1 MRRQQSASLDLD
13 ASANAGGQLESG
25 RAVLTCIEPVRRPVL
40 GENWPIRKPIG
51 LAEPGTIPA
60 SIASDTTDPA
70 ETADR
75 GAAGFEDTLPCAP
88 QLNPSL
94 HAPTGTQAHHNTS
107 GPGRRSETHEASPDS
122 VRHRC
127 LNISLALANS
137 RCARVFGAREFSLRS
152 GSRCASGRACGFR
165 RRKTLSRRPRS
176 TRAFRTSGD
185 PGWPPLLLLLRT
197 LSQDALLPCLVYQD
211 ALPFT

>member
-1 MRRQQSASLDLD
+1 MPNL
-13 ASANAGGQLESG
+13 
-25 RAVLTCIEPVRRPVL
+25 
-40 GENWPIRKPIG
+40 
-51 LAEPGTIPA
+51 GTIPA

-94 HAPTGTQAHHNTS
+94 HAPNGTQAQHNTS

-127 LNISLALANS
+127 LNILLALANP
-137 RCARVFGAREFSLRS
+137 RCARALAALQHHAGNSRPSLRS
-152 GSRCASGRACGFR
+152 GLNNSGDKREGAGGRKEGQPDRLDTGQREGRACGYGSR
-165 RRKTLSRRPRS
+165 PVTLSRRPGGRRKGHS
-176 TRAFRTSGD
+176 MPASIL
-185 PGWPPLLLLLRT
+185 PPP
-197 LSQDALLPCLVYQD
+197 SP
-211 ALPFT
+211 

>member
-1 MRRQQSASLDLD
+1 MPNL
-13 ASANAGGQLESG
+13 
-25 RAVLTCIEPVRRPVL
+25 
-40 GENWPIRKPIG
+40 
-51 LAEPGTIPA
+51 GTIPA

-94 HAPTGTQAHHNTS
+94 HAPTGTQAQHNTS

-127 LNISLALANS
+127 LNISLALANP
-137 RCARVFGAREFSLRS
+137 RCARVLAALGPSLRFDTMLALADP
-152 GSRCASGRACGFR
+152 RCARGWITAETREKERERNRTA
-165 RRKTLSRRPRS
+165 SRIAS
-176 TRAFRTSGD
+176 TPDSEKAAPVGMEAD
-185 PGWPPLLLLLRT
+185 
-197 LSQDALLPCLVYQD
+197 Q
-211 ALPFT
+211 

>member
-1 MRRQQSASLDLD
+1 MRSRVPAVNGKERSDFRSQASQCGSRSLGRIGQSESL
-13 ASANAGGQLESG
+13 
-25 RAVLTCIEPVRRPVL
+25 
-40 GENWPIRKPIG
+40 G

-75 GAAGFEDTLPCAP
+75 GAAGFEGTLPCAP

-94 HAPTGTQAHHNTS
+94 HAPTGTRAHHNTS

-127 LNISLALANS
+127 LNILLALANP
-137 RCARVFGAREFSLRS
+137 RCARALAALRHLAGARTPWQDPEVER
-152 GSRCASGRACGFR
+152 GGRAGDKR
-165 RRKTLSRRPRS
+165 RRPKGLRRSR
-176 TRAFRTSGD
+176 AD
-185 PGWPPLLLLLRT
+185 HY
-197 LSQDALLPCLVYQD
+197 AL
-211 ALPFT
+211 TIR